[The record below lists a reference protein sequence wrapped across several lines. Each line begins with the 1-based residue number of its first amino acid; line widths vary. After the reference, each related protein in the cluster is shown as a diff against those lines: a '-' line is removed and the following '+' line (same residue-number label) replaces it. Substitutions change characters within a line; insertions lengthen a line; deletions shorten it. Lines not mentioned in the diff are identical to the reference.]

1 MSERHPSRI
10 NARKWQAL
18 RDKVIRAQ
26 PMCRL
31 QLAGCTGRS
40 QTADHILT
48 VKARPDLAWSL
59 ANLQGACH
67 HCNRRRN
74 AKPIEDVIDLRGQA
88 QALAFFE

>member
-10 NARKWQAL
+10 NARRWRKL
-18 RDKVIRAQ
+18 RDTIIKAQ
-26 PMCRL
+26 PTCRL

-48 VKARPDLAWSL
+48 VKTRPDLMWSP

-67 HCNRRRN
+67 RCNRRRN
-74 AKPIEDVIDLRGQA
+74 ATPIEAILPQRGQA
-88 QALAFFE
+88 QALTFFG